1 MGLNEKAIEA
11 VMKYRFKPA
20 MKDGQIPVPVM
31 IYVDIDFKLY

>member
-1 MGLNEKAIEA
+1 
-11 VMKYRFKPA
+11 